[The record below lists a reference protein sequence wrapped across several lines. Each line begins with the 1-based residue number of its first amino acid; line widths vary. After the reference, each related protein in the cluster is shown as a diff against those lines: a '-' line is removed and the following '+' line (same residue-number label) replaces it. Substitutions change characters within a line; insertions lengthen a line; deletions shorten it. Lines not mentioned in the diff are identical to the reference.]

1 MRRLLIVVHPGSCCG
16 SADMNCGDEAA
27 ASIRTALAEDLAD
40 WAGGI
45 AVIDG
50 DLSSQLRQR
59 AYRDFGLS
67 LESALQRAAEH
78 GLTAIRIRGC
88 SMEEFDQ
95 TRAAVVLADNLAL
108 AAGGWTVEITGA
120 WYEPGGGEG
129 CVNSVV
135 EALESV
141 GVSATVRP
149 SAAVLDPEDAPMNE
163 TSATSAPCA

>member
-1 MRRLLIVVHPGSCCG
+1 
-16 SADMNCGDEAA
+16 MNCGDEAA

>member
-1 MRRLLIVVHPGSCCG
+1 
-16 SADMNCGDEAA
+16 MNCGDEAA

-95 TRAAVVLADNLAL
+95 TRAAIVLADNLAL

-120 WYEPGGGEG
+120 WYEPGGGDG

-135 EALESV
+135 EALETV
-141 GVSATVRP
+141 GVSVTVRP
-149 SAAVLDPEDAPMNE
+149 SAAVLDPEDAPMDE
-163 TSATSAPCA
+163 MSSRSTPCA

>member
-1 MRRLLIVVHPGSCCG
+1 
-16 SADMNCGDEAA
+16 MNCGDEAA

-120 WYEPGGGEG
+120 WYEPGGGDG

-135 EALESV
+135 EALETV
-141 GVSATVRP
+141 GVSVTVRP
-149 SAAVLDPEDAPMNE
+149 SAAVLDPEDAPMDE
-163 TSATSAPCA
+163 MSSRSAPCA

>member
-27 ASIRTALAEDLAD
+27 AAIRAALADDLAD
-40 WAGGI
+40 WTDGI

-50 DLSSQLRQR
+50 DLSGELRQR
-59 AYRDFGLS
+59 AYRDFG
-67 LESALQRAAEH
+67 SALERALERAAEH

-120 WYEPGGGEG
+120 WYEPGGGDG

-149 SAAVLDPEDAPMNE
+149 SAAVLDLEDAPRDE
-163 TSATSAPCA
+163 ISSLSGPCA